1 MSRRLFGTNGIRGVA
16 NRELTP
22 ELALRVGLA
31 VGAYFGGG
39 RLIVGRDGRFGSLMV
54 QRAVEAGLHSAGS
67 TIYDVGVMPT
77 PAIQYAVKHFGMD
90 GGVIITASH
99 NPPEYVGIKV
109 VASNGVE
116 LPREEEVK
124 VEEIFF
130 EEKFLRADWR
140 GLGSTHRLSGVL
152 DVYLEAV
159 KSHVDVDA
167 IRRRGFRVV
176 VDPGNGVGA
185 LSTPRLL
192 RELGCRV
199 YAINSHIDGSFPG
212 RPPEPRPEYLG
223 GLSNAVRDV
232 GADLGAAH
240 DGDADRTLFADDRG
254 VVHWGDRTFALLERE
269 FLRENPGELIVT
281 PISSCTIIEDVAK
294 EMGGRVRWTRVGSVV
309 VSHAM
314 LETGAKLGAEENG
327 GIFYGPHQPVRDGAM
342 AVALML
348 DLLAREKRPLSELLD
363 ELPRYYIEKARVEY
377 PVELRDAIMDE
388 LRRRVKGERVVTID
402 GVKVWFGDGSS
413 ILVRPSG
420 TEPVYRLYAEG
431 RTEERPKELVE
442 EFRGML
448 QEIIVELRG
457 GRS

>member
-130 EEKFLRADWR
+130 EERFLRADWR

-240 DGDADRTLFADDRG
+240 D
-254 VVHWGDRTFALLERE
+254 
-269 FLRENPGELIVT
+269 
-281 PISSCTIIEDVAK
+281 
-294 EMGGRVRWTRVGSVV
+294 
-309 VSHAM
+309 
-314 LETGAKLGAEENG
+314 
-327 GIFYGPHQPVRDGAM
+327 
-342 AVALML
+342 
-348 DLLAREKRPLSELLD
+348 
-363 ELPRYYIEKARVEY
+363 
-377 PVELRDAIMDE
+377 
-388 LRRRVKGERVVTID
+388 
-402 GVKVWFGDGSS
+402 
-413 ILVRPSG
+413 
-420 TEPVYRLYAEG
+420 
-431 RTEERPKELVE
+431 
-442 EFRGML
+442 
-448 QEIIVELRG
+448 
-457 GRS
+457 